1 MIKGRKSDPEKFE
14 YYEKVSKT
22 SQTSMDQIMRKDA
35 MYLLRMHPEDYF
47 DDLKGAKLPASR
59 NSNLKTLRKELS
71 AGQS

>member
-1 MIKGRKSDPEKFE
+1 
-14 YYEKVSKT
+14 
-22 SQTSMDQIMRKDA
+22 MDQIMRKDA